1 MQYAELKHT
10 DVAAQRHKV
19 VVAPIGSLEQH
30 GHHLPLLT
38 DTMINSEI
46 CRRAEAELG
55 DEVLF
60 LPVLWVGSSDHH
72 RRFPGTVSISNG
84 VYTQMLE
91 DILESLIGS
100 GFRRIVLFN
109 SHGGNGNPG
118 HAALYNVQM
127 RHRDERDLWLVF
139 ATWFAMAAPQIA
151 QLDVLE
157 KQDHVTHACELE
169 TSMIL
174 RIRPEL
180 VRMDLARGAN
190 FMFESAFYTPDSSG
204 PSRVTVAR
212 PFEHISA
219 TGALS
224 HPEVATPEK
233 GERLYVI
240 ATRELVAFV
249 REFAGWKTFEPA

>member
-10 DVAAQRHKV
+10 DMAAHRHKV
-19 VVAPIGSLEQH
+19 VIAPIGSLEQH
-30 GHHLPLLT
+30 GYHLPVLT
-38 DTMINSEI
+38 DTLINAEI
-46 CRRAEAELG
+46 CRRADAELG
-55 DEVLF
+55 DEALF
-60 LPVLWVGSSDHH
+60 LPVLWVGASDHH

-84 VYTQMLE
+84 VYTQVLE

-100 GFRRIVLFN
+100 GFMRIVLFN

-118 HAALYNVQM
+118 YAALYNVQM
-127 RHRDERDLWLVF
+127 RHRDERDLWLVM

-151 QLDVLE
+151 KLDVLE

-190 FMFESAFYTPDSSG
+190 IAFDSAFYTPDSSG
-204 PSRVTVAR
+204 PSRVSVAR
-212 PFEHISA
+212 PFEHVTA

-224 HPEVATPEK
+224 HPEVATPVK
-233 GERLYVI
+233 GERLYEV
-240 ATRELVAFV
+240 ATHELVKFI
-249 REFAGWKTFEPA
+249 REFQSWKTFEPA

>member
-10 DVAAQRHKV
+10 EVAAHRHKV

-30 GHHLPLLT
+30 GQHLPMLT
-38 DTMINSEI
+38 DSMINAEI
-46 CRRAEAELG
+46 CRRADAELG
-55 DEVLF
+55 DEALF
-60 LPVLWVGSSDHH
+60 LPVLWVGASDHH

-84 VYTQMLE
+84 VYTQVLE
-91 DILESLIGS
+91 DMLESLIGS
-100 GFRRIVLFN
+100 GFKRIALFN
-109 SHGGNGNPG
+109 SHGGNSNPG
-118 HAALYNVQM
+118 QAALYNVQM

-151 QLDVLE
+151 ALDVLE

-190 FMFESAFYTPDSSG
+190 FDFGSAFYTPDSSG
-204 PSRVTVAR
+204 PSRVTVVR

-224 HPEVATPEK
+224 HPEAATPEK
-233 GERLYVI
+233 GEVLYEV
-240 ATRELVAFV
+240 AVRELVAFV
-249 REFAGWKTFEPA
+249 REFAGWNAFEPV

>member
-10 DVAAQRHKV
+10 EIAAQRDKV
-19 VVAPIGSLEQH
+19 VIAPIGSLEQH

-38 DTMINSEI
+38 DTMINAEI

-55 DEVLF
+55 EEALF
-60 LPVLWVGSSDHH
+60 LPVLWAGASDHH

-84 VYTQMLE
+84 VYTQVLE

-100 GFRRIVLFN
+100 GFKRIVLFN

-118 HAALYNVQM
+118 HAALYNAQM

-151 QLDVLE
+151 QIDALE

-174 RIRPEL
+174 RVRPEL

-190 FMFESAFYTPDSSG
+190 FTFESDFYTPDSSR

-212 PFEHISA
+212 PFEHVTA

-224 HPEVATPEK
+224 HPEAATAEK
-233 GERLYVI
+233 GERLYEV
-240 ATRELVAFV
+240 AARELVAFV
-249 REFAGWKTFEPA
+249 RELAGWTTFEPA

>member
-10 DVAAQRHKV
+10 EIAAHFHKV

-38 DTMINSEI
+38 DTLINAEI
-46 CRRAEAELG
+46 CRRAETELG
-55 DEVLF
+55 DEALF
-60 LPVLWVGSSDHH
+60 LPILWVGASDHH

-91 DILESLIGS
+91 DILESLVGS
-100 GFRRIVLFN
+100 GFSRILLFN

-118 HAALYNVQM
+118 YAALYNVQM
-127 RHRDERDLWLVF
+127 RHRDERDLWLVM
-139 ATWFAMAAPQIA
+139 ATWFAMAAPQIVK
-151 QLDVLE
+151 LDILE

-174 RIRPEL
+174 RIRPDL

-190 FMFESAFYTPDSSG
+190 ITFDSAFYTPDSSG
-204 PSRVTVAR
+204 PSRVSVAR
-212 PFEHISA
+212 PFEHVTI

-224 HPEVATPEK
+224 HPEVATSEK
-233 GERLYVI
+233 GERLYGI
-240 ATRELVAFV
+240 AATELVTFV
-249 REFAGWKTFEPA
+249 REFQNWKTIEPA